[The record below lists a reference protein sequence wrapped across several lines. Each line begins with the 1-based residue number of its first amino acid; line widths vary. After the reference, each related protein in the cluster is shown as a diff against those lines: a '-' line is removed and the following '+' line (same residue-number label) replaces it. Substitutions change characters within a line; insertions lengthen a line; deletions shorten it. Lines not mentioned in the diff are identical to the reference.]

1 MRTFYKSL
9 PASYQGQ
16 SMSFKKYNQ
25 YPVVENFT
33 RKWPNNTITKAPIY
47 CSVDLRDG
55 NQALKDPLTID
66 QKVEY
71 FQYLVKM
78 GFKQIEVSYPSASDT
93 DFLFTR
99 KIIEENLIP
108 DDVYIQVLIPARKE
122 LIARSVEALKGA
134 NKAIFHLYNPTN
146 EFQRRVVFNKTDDE
160 IVQMAVDGMRELKRL
175 TADFE
180 GEVVYEYT
188 PESFSQTDLPFAVK
202 ICNAVID
209 VVQPRSDHKMIINL
223 ANTLEACMPNV
234 YADRVE
240 WMCTNLINRENII
253 VSVHPHNDRGTAV
266 ASAEMAI
273 LGGADRVEG
282 TIFGNG
288 ERAGNLDL
296 VTMAFNIHTQGID
309 SEVDLTF
316 IDEVKDFIEEV
327 TQIQTHIRHPY
338 VGEMIFT
345 AFSGGHQDAIKK
357 GMDFYN
363 VSDKEKWI
371 VPYLPMDPKD
381 IKRDYEKVIRINS
394 QSGKGG
400 ASFIVSEFLGINLS
414 KNESIELGKIV
425 KEISDTK
432 GIELS
437 KDEII
442 EIYKGSFV

>member
-1 MRTFYKSL
+1 
-9 PASYQGQ
+9 
-16 SMSFKKYNQ
+16 MSFKKYKQ
-25 YPVVENFT
+25 YPVVENIT

-55 NQALKDPLTID
+55 NQALKDPLTIE

-71 FQYLVKM
+71 FKHLVDM
-78 GFKQIEVSYPSASDT
+78 GFKQIEVGYPSAGDT
-93 DFLFTR
+93 DYDFCR

-122 LIARSVEALKGA
+122 LIAKSVEALQGA
-134 NKAIFHLYNPTN
+134 KKAIFHIYNPTN

-160 IVQMAVDGMRELKRL
+160 IVQLAVDGVSELKKL
-175 TADFE
+175 TQDFE
-180 GEVVYEYT
+180 GEVMYQYSA
-188 PESFSQTDLPFAVK
+188 ESFSQTDLPFAAK

-209 VVQPRSDHKMIINL
+209 VVQPTSKHKMIINL
-223 ANTLEACMPNV
+223 PNTLEACMPNV

-240 WMCTNLINRENII
+240 WMCTNLTNRENVI

-273 LGGADRVEG
+273 LAGADRIEG

-296 VTMAFNIHTQGID
+296 VTIVFNIHTQGINP
-309 SEVDLTF
+309 EIDLTH
-316 IDEVKDFIEEV
+316 IDEIKEFIEEV
-327 TQIQTHIRHPY
+327 TQIKTHIRHPY
-338 VGEMIFT
+338 VGDMIFT

-357 GMDFYN
+357 GMEFYN
-363 VSDKEKWI
+363 QSNKEQWT

-400 ASFIVSEFLGINLS
+400 ASFIVSEFLGVNLS
-414 KNESIELGKIV
+414 KKDAVEFGKIV
-425 KEISDTK
+425 KEVSDK
-432 GIELS
+432 EGVELS
-437 KDEII
+437 KNAII
-442 EIYKGSFV
+442 DLYKMNFMENKSMCTN

>member
-1 MRTFYKSL
+1 
-9 PASYQGQ
+9 
-16 SMSFKKYNQ
+16 MSFQKYKKYQ
-25 YPVVENFT
+25 VVEDFT
-33 RKWPNNTITKAPIY
+33 RTWPNNTITKAPIY

-55 NQALKDPLTID
+55 NQALKDPLSIE
-66 QKVEY
+66 QKVAY
-71 FQYLVKM
+71 FQHLVDM
-78 GFKQIEVSYPSASDT
+78 GFKEIEVGYPSAGDT
-93 DFLFTR
+93 DYEFCR
-99 KIIEENLIP
+99 KIIEEDLIP

-122 LIARSVEALKGA
+122 LIAKSVEALRGA
-134 NKAIFHLYNPTN
+134 KKAIFHIYNPTN

-160 IVQMAVDGMRELKRL
+160 IIELAVNGVRELKKL

-180 GEVVYEYT
+180 GEVVIQYSA
-188 PESFSQTDLPFAVK
+188 ESFSQTDLPFAVK

-209 VVQPRSDHKMIINL
+209 EVKPTSDNKIIINL
-223 ANTLEACMPNV
+223 PNTLEACMPNV

-240 WMCTNLINRENII
+240 WMCRYLNHRENII

-273 LGGADRVEG
+273 LAGADRVEG

-296 VTMAFNIHTQGID
+296 VTVAFNIHTQGID
-309 SEVDLTF
+309 SELDLSN
-316 IDEVKDFIEEV
+316 IDEVKEFIEKV
-327 TQIQTHIRHPY
+327 TQIKTHIRHPY
-338 VGEMIFT
+338 VGDMIFT

-357 GMDFYN
+357 GMEFYN
-363 VSDKEKWI
+363 QSDKEKWV

-400 ASFIVSEFLGINLS
+400 ASFIISEFLGINMS
-414 KNESIELGKIV
+414 KEEAVNFGKIV
-425 KEISDTK
+425 KEISDQK
-432 GIELS
+432 GVELD

-442 EIYKGSFV
+442 SIYHSQYS